1 MKSLEGYNT
10 SSDIRLKE
18 NIKATTHG
26 INEFMQINVKDYN
39 YIGDKQYM
47 TGMIAQELYKTIPT
61 AVRVGGDDVKTNY

>member
-61 AVRVGGDDVKTNY
+61 AVRAGGDDVKTNY